1 MLKEIKES
9 FLGHVANIW
18 QKEVLSFSKMFF
30 HHYSYA
36 WPLLEL
42 RVSLR

>member
-9 FLGHVANIW
+9 FQGHIVNIW

-30 HHYSYA
+30 HHDSYA

-42 RVSLR
+42 CMSLR